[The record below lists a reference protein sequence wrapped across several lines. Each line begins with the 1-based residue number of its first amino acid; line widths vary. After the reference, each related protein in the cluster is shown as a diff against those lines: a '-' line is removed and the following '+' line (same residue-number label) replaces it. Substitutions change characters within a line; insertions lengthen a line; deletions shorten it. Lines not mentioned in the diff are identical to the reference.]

1 MQPVCTAGQ
10 ALEQVAR
17 QITFDFQI
25 LPHDDGL
32 ETGSTVD
39 IGGEVH
45 GVERIL
51 VLQVTR
57 STARI
62 ALSLPSTQE
71 HNPRRNSPTCCALRT
86 SAYAQQVGECTP
98 STAENPH
105 PGTGWGSRAP
115 PAGLEPA
122 TVRLTVG
129 SSAN

>member
-45 GVERIL
+45 GV
-51 VLQVTR
+51 
-57 STARI
+57 
-62 ALSLPSTQE
+62 
-71 HNPRRNSPTCCALRT
+71 RRNSPTCCALRR
-86 SAYAQQVGECTP
+86 SAYAHQVGEFAP

>member
-32 ETGSTVD
+32 QTGSTVD

-62 ALSLPSTQE
+62 ALPLPSTQE
-71 HNPRRNSPTCCALRT
+71 HNPRRNSPTCCALCR
-86 SAYAQQVGECTP
+86 SAYAQQVGEFGPRQRKPAINWAVRTRPDLNAKTP
-98 STAENPH
+98 TKR
-105 PGTGWGSRAP
+105 TGRSSR
-115 PAGLEPA
+115 
-122 TVRLTVG
+122 
-129 SSAN
+129 